1 MGQAVSWGKQGEIA
15 KITPLSF
22 LELKKFYSK
31 KCPYFY
37 DSDNF
42 CHRNGQFLTFYYLLT
57 SIKIR
62 SVGWVD
68 ETDEDTNLT
77 ISITF
82 WHLIGTFNWF
92 WLGVHKKCQF
102 LTGCWQKSENW
113 QVKKWNITAGPLF
126 ERLFSRKLFFRGQF
140 EPRNGLT
147 FCPTWPHQKGKS
159 RKFQFLLTA
168 LKSELRT

>member
-1 MGQAVSWGKQGEIA
+1 MLDNKEISDKSYFA
-15 KITPLSF
+15 QTNIGTSEPCSLHIHIDLGFLKWKKIW
-22 LELKKFYSK
+22 K
-31 KCPYFY
+31 KC
-37 DSDNF
+37 SIWWDNVK
-42 CHRNGQFLTFYYLLT
+42 CYLLT

-102 LTGCWQKSENW
+102 LTGCWQKKWKLTSEK
-113 QVKKWNITAGPLF
+113 VKYHSWASFREAVF
-126 ERLFSRKLFFRGQF
+126 EEAFFQR
-140 EPRNGLT
+140 PIWASK
-147 FCPTWPHQKGKS
+147 WPHI
-159 RKFQFLLTA
+159 LPDLTS
-168 LKSELRT
+168 SER